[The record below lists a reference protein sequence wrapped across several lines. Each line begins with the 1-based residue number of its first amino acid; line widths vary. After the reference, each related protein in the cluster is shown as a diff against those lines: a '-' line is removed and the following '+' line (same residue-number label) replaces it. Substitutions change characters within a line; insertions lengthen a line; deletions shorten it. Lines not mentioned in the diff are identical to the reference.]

1 MRCTNKYRD
10 CAENNMVKRNTLIRS
25 GIVLLA
31 LLYYITVSVPA
42 MSYEE
47 PNFTIMKKTDVY
59 EVRRYEKRTVAEVTY
74 SEEDSGFQVLFGYIS
89 GANKNTQEV
98 QMTVPVIQSKK
109 IDMTAPVIQSD
120 NNGQMVMRFFLPSQ
134 YSRQNAPMPTDK
146 RVQIIDLP
154 EEYFAVISYS
164 GFASKSNF
172 IKHHEELEVAIER
185 DGFIAIGPPL
195 KATYNSPFTPPFLR
209 RNEAMYPIK
218 WD

>member
-1 MRCTNKYRD
+1 MWVDK
-10 CAENNMVKRNTLIRS
+10 MVERNTLIRN

-31 LLYYITVSVPA
+31 LFSYITASVPA

-47 PNFTIMKKTDVY
+47 PNFTIIKKTDVY

-74 SEEDSGFQVLFGYIS
+74 GEEDSGFRVLFDYIS
-89 GANKNTQEV
+89 GANKGTQEV
-98 QMTVPVIQSKK
+98 QMTVPVTQSKG
-109 IDMTAPVIQSD
+109 IDMTAPVTQSD

-134 YSRQNAPMPTDK
+134 YSKQNAPTPTDK
-146 RVQIIDLP
+146 RVQIVDLP

-164 GFASKSNF
+164 GFASESNF
-172 IKHHEELEVAIER
+172 IKHHKELDGAMER
-185 DGFIAIGPPL
+185 DGLIAIGPPL

-209 RNEAMYPIK
+209 RNEAMYPLK